1 MQLTPA
7 RERQNDGLVR
17 NVAEVCVGFLAR
29 SGVRRCYTVP
39 GEGFIEF
46 IDAVDR
52 HADMQLI
59 STRHESGASF
69 MADADAKLTGMPA
82 VVVASRGPG
91 ASNLAIGVHT
101 AREDST
107 PMVVILGQVSSEVL
121 GREAFQEVDLA
132 AFYAPITKWARN
144 ASSADRVPE
153 LIAQAF
159 RVATNGRPGPAVLVV
174 PADFFGI
181 AAHEKTSLV
190 PGASRVA
197 PPTLTTSVRDEIA
210 GLLYSATRPVFIAG
224 DGARWARDLLV
235 EAAEHYGA
243 GVYTAFRRQDVFPND
258 HALYLGHLGI
268 GTPEPALH
276 ALRDSDVVLVV
287 GSRLGEITTQDYELP
302 ASDSKIIQ
310 IDVEE
315 NSIGAVLPVNLG
327 VVAEA
332 GLALQSLLQAPGGD
346 HPARDWSA
354 YREKWVDATSLKEV
368 ERGSNGVHP
377 LEVIGAM
384 ADILPPDAIVT
395 NDAGNF
401 SAFLHRYW
409 KYLRPH
415 TQLAP
420 TSGAM
425 GYGVPSAVAAKLA
438 LPERTVVSVV
448 GDGGILMTGHEIETA
463 VRYGAPIC
471 VVVFKNGMYGTIAM
485 HQAKHLSRTAG
496 VQIGPLDL
504 ASYARG
510 LGARGMTVDKGDEL
524 RDALAE
530 GIDGD
535 TPAVIDVRTD
545 PDVISPSA
553 LLSELLENESRSTVR

>member
-1 MQLTPA
+1 MKT
-7 RERQNDGLVR
+7 
-17 NVAEVCVGFLAR
+17 VAEACAEFLA
-29 SGVRRCYTVP
+29 SAGVRRCYTVP
-39 GEGFIEF
+39 GESFIEF

-69 MADADAKLTGMPA
+69 MADADAKLTGVPA
-82 VVVASRGPG
+82 VAVASRGPG

-101 AREDST
+101 AHQDST
-107 PMVVILGQVSSEVL
+107 PMVVILGQVSSGVL

-132 AFYAPITKWARN
+132 AFYAPIAKWTCN
-144 ASSADRVPE
+144 ASRADRVPE

-159 RVATNGRPGPAVLVV
+159 RVATSGRPGPTVVAV
-174 PADFFGI
+174 PADFFG
-181 AAHEKTSLV
+181 ATADETTSLV
-190 PGASRVA
+190 PGASRIA
-197 PPTLTTSVRDEIA
+197 PPTLSSSVRDEIVSVLHTA
-210 GLLYSATRPVFIAG
+210 VRPVFIAG
-224 DGARWARDLLV
+224 GGARWARGPLV
-235 EAAEHYGA
+235 DSAEHFGA

-268 GTPEPALH
+268 GTPKPALQ
-276 ALRDSDVVLVV
+276 ALQDSDVVLVI
-287 GSRLGEITTQDYELP
+287 GCRLSEVTTQSYELP
-302 ASDSKIIQ
+302 RDDRMIIQ
-310 IDVEE
+310 IDVDED
-315 NSIGAVLPVNLG
+315 SIGAVLPVALG

-332 GLALQSLLQAPGGD
+332 GLALQSLLRAPGGE
-346 HPARDWSA
+346 PSARDWSA
-354 YREKWVDATSLKEV
+354 YREKWVEATSLE
-368 ERGSNGVHP
+368 EIEASPHGVHP
-377 LEVIGAM
+377 LEVIAAM
-384 ADILPPDAIVT
+384 ADVLPPDAIVT

-409 KYLRPH
+409 KYMRPH

-438 LPERTVVSVV
+438 QPERTVVGVV

-463 VRYGAPIC
+463 VRYGASIC
-471 VVVFKNGMYGTIAM
+471 IMVFQNGMYGTIAM
-485 HQAKHLSRTAG
+485 HQAQQLSRTAG
-496 VQIGPLDL
+496 VDIGALDL

-524 RDALAE
+524 REALTE
-530 GIDGD
+530 GIGGDG
-535 TPAVIDVRTD
+535 PVVIDIRTD

-553 LLSELLENESRSTVR
+553 RLSELMEPAS